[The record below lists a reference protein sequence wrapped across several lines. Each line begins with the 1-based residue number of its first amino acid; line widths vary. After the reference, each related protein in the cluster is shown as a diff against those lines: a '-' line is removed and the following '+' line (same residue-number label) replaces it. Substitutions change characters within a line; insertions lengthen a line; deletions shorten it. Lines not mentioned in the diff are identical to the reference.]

1 MIEIPIMIIKD
12 KLKQNVINL
21 LIFSLFHLKKI
32 TMDPRIVERPATEE
46 IIKGMKKDIKSPIKF
61 YVVDL

>member
-1 MIEIPIMIIKD
+1 MEIPIMIIKD
-12 KLKQNVINL
+12 KLKQNVMNL
-21 LIFSLFHLKKI
+21 LIFSLFHLKKM

-61 YVVDL
+61 YAVDL

>member
-1 MIEIPIMIIKD
+1 MEIPIMIIKD

-21 LIFSLFHLKKI
+21 LIFSLFHLKKM

-61 YVVDL
+61 YAVDL

>member
-1 MIEIPIMIIKD
+1 MEIPIMIIKD
-12 KLKQNVINL
+12 KLKQNVMNL
-21 LIFSLFHLKKI
+21 LIFSLFHLKKM

>member
-1 MIEIPIMIIKD
+1 
-12 KLKQNVINL
+12 
-21 LIFSLFHLKKI
+21 
-32 TMDPRIVERPATEE
+32 MDPRIVERPATEE